1 MFKRSIACL
10 LFALPFIATRV
21 QAEADQI
28 TIADQFGMA
37 YLPLMVMQ
45 DRKLIEKH
53 AQATGLG
60 NVKVKWAQFAGGGAM
75 NDALLSGSIDI
86 GVAGVP
92 SLILLWNKTKGTAL
106 EVKGVGSVITTPMYL
121 NTRNPNIKS
130 LKDFTA
136 SDKIALPSVKISIQA
151 ITLQMAAAEVFGP
164 ENYTKLDS
172 LTVSMRHPD
181 AMAALISGSG
191 DVTSH
196 FTSPPFMFQELQKPG
211 IHRVLSS
218 KDVVG
223 DTSFIV
229 TYLTSRFY
237 KANPKLVSAFIAAS
251 EDAMTFIGEQRKAAA
266 EIYIR
271 VTKGKDSD
279 LGPLVKMLDNPD
291 LVFSTTPTGI
301 MKYAEFMR
309 RVGTVNTKPG
319 SWKDFFIPEARRLP
333 GS

>member
-1 MFKRSIACL
+1 MFKRFIAFL
-10 LFALPFIATRV
+10 VIASPFIASRAH
-21 QAEADQI
+21 AEADQI

-45 DRKLIEKH
+45 DKKLVEKY
-53 AQATGLG
+53 AQAAGLG
-60 NVKVKWAQFAGGGAM
+60 NVKVRWAQFAGGGAM

-106 EVKGVGSVITTPMYL
+106 EVKGVGSVINTPMYL
-121 NTRNPNIKS
+121 NTRNPSIKS

-196 FTSPPFMFQELQKPG
+196 FTSPPFMFQELEKPG

-218 KDVVG
+218 RDVVG

-229 TYLTSRFY
+229 TYLTSKFY
-237 KANPKLVSAFIAAS
+237 KSNPKLVSAFIAAS
-251 EDAMTFIGEQRKAAA
+251 EDAMAFIREQKQAAA
-266 EIYIR
+266 QIYVR
-271 VTKGKDSD
+271 VTKGKDSNIA
-279 LGPLVKMLDNPD
+279 PLVKML
-291 LVFSTTPTGI
+291 
-301 MKYAEFMR
+301 
-309 RVGTVNTKPG
+309 
-319 SWKDFFIPEARRLP
+319 
-333 GS
+333 